1 MTEQIKIL
9 LVDDHAMLR
18 KRVAVLLG
26 GEEDIVIVGEAG
38 DGEEAIA
45 QVEVLKPD
53 IVVMDMSML
62 KLNVIEVTRQ
72 VVARFPHSKVI
83 VLSIN
88 SDKHFIDDLLS
99 AGAAGYLL
107 KESVPEE
114 LPQCIRTVMHG
125 DMYLGSATTSTVIA
139 AYVERLTHA
148 RPEDSLTVVADILQT
163 RLHPPV
169 MTPDLVAR
177 PRLFELL
184 DKGRVRP
191 LILVTAGAG
200 YGKSV
205 LISSWLTTSDWSSA
219 WLSLDQSDSDLRQF
233 LRYFVAALKVP
244 FPGAC
249 KQTLSLTEAD
259 QLPPLHILTTILCN
273 ELEAFDQ
280 PLVMVLDDYHR
291 IDARSPV
298 HELVQQILALPPIPL
313 HLVILTRR
321 DPPLP
326 LIRLRAHNQVTEIRM
341 QDLQFTEAE
350 ARMLLEKAT
359 LTSISDDGLHHL
371 QQEMEGWPV
380 GLHLASLALN
390 QVDDMESFLKDLHGG
405 IQQTQEYLFYEVL
418 ARQSSKMREWLLK
431 TSILDRYCRPLIE
444 AVCAVESTAD
454 VDRMNGE
461 EFINSLLE
469 KNLFTIPLDNRG
481 EWFRYHHLF
490 QQLLQR
496 ELDRLFSAEEIAGL
510 HARASQWFEREGL
523 IDDAL
528 NYALSA
534 EDVEE
539 AANIVE
545 RYARSMMNEDKWYVL
560 EKWLS
565 KLPDTVVQMRPEL
578 LMAYAWKHHFRLEIV
593 AIPPILDRV
602 DDLLA
607 DSVETRNLSGEV
619 AFFRGFFSFFQGN
632 GARSLDYLKHA
643 LEQTPVTDAW
653 FRGET
658 ELLFGLAGQMEGHQD
673 RVTRTLAEW
682 LKSPSPLK
690 PVRETRLLVALVFV
704 FYIAGDPERAK
715 QYLQRLREV
724 ARSHGL
730 ENPLAWCDYLEGLF
744 HLQRGELDAAI
755 RFLEEACERKYYLDT
770 KEAAVDLL
778 IALTIAY
785 QARAQPE
792 QAATTLQALREFVMY
807 LGPSYFVFVDACTTR
822 LSLMQGHL
830 KPAVHWLETS
840 ARPAAEVMLWWLEVP
855 CVTRCRAL
863 LAEGSPASLKEA
875 DESLREYAE
884 INEAQHNTWQMIGI
898 LTLQA
903 MVYEKQE
910 KVEEAFTVLEK
921 ALELAKPG
929 GFIFPFLELGHPM
942 ADLLQRLPRQD
953 TNADFATQILSAF
966 DNKALKKDVIS
977 KPEVNRKYI
986 VWNGEP
992 LTNRE
997 IDILELL
1004 VQRLQNKEIA
1014 ARLFVSPETVKSHLK
1029 HLYDKLGVNNRRDAA
1044 VKADKII
1051 SSLADQS
1058 RNRKL
1063 TDVV

>member
-1 MTEQIKIL
+1 MTEQIKVL
-9 LVDDHAMLR
+9 LVDDHTMLP
-18 KRVAVLLG
+18 KWKALLLG
-26 GEEDIVIVGEAG
+26 REEDIVIVGEAG

-45 QVEVLKPD
+45 EVEALKPD

-72 VVARFPHSKVI
+72 IVARFPHSKVI

-88 SDKHFIDDLLS
+88 SARHIIDDLLS

-114 LPQCIRTVMHG
+114 LLQCIRTVMHG

-139 AYVERLTHA
+139 AYVEKLTHA
-148 RPEDSLTVVADILQT
+148 QPEDSLAVVADILQT
-163 RLHPPV
+163 RLHSPV
-169 MTPDLVAR
+169 MTPDLVVR

-184 DKGRVRP
+184 DEGRVRP
-191 LILVTAGAG
+191 LILVSAGAG

-205 LISSWLTTSDWSSA
+205 LISSWLTTSDWSGA

-233 LRYFVAALKVP
+233 LRYFVAALRVG

-249 KQTLSLTEAD
+249 EKTFSLTEAD
-259 QLPPLHILTTILCN
+259 QLPPLHVLTTILCN

-280 PLVMVLDDYHR
+280 PFIMVLDDYHR

-298 HELVQQILALPPIPL
+298 HELVQEILALPPIPL
-313 HLVILTRR
+313 HLAIITRR

-341 QDLQFTEAE
+341 QDLKFTEAE
-350 ARMLLEKAT
+350 TRTLLEKAM
-359 LTSISDDGLHHL
+359 LKSISDDVLHHL

-380 GLHLASLALN
+380 GLRLASLALN
-390 QVDDMESFLKDLHGG
+390 QVDDMEGFLKDFHGG

-418 ARQSSKMREWLLK
+418 ARQSSKLREWLLK

-444 AVCAVESTAD
+444 AVCAVESPPD
-454 VDRMNGE
+454 VDGMNGE

-469 KNLFTIPLDNRG
+469 KNLFTIPLDNHS

-490 QQLLQR
+490 QHLLQR

-534 EDVEE
+534 EDVEG

-545 RYARSMMNEDKWYVL
+545 RYARSVMNNDEWHLL
-560 EKWLS
+560 EKWLPR
-565 KLPDTVVQMRPEL
+565 LPDTVVQKRPEL
-578 LMAYAWKHHFRLEIV
+578 LMATAWRHHYRLEID
-593 AIPPILDRV
+593 AIPPILDRL
-602 DDLLA
+602 DDLLT
-607 DSVETRNLSGEV
+607 DSVEMRNLSGEV
-619 AFFRGFFSFFQGN
+619 AFFRGFFSFFQGD
-632 GARSLDYLKHA
+632 GARSEDYLKHA
-643 LEQTPVTDAW
+643 LEQIPVTDVW
-653 FRGET
+653 VRGET
-658 ELLFGLAGQMEGHQD
+658 ELLFGLAGQMEGDQD
-673 RVTRTLAEW
+673 RVTRVLTDW
-682 LKSPSPLK
+682 LNGPSPLN

-704 FYIAGDPERAK
+704 YYIAGDLQGAEE
-715 QYLQRLREV
+715 YIQRLRQV

-730 ENPLAWCDYLEGLF
+730 ENPLAWCDYLVGMF

-755 RFLEEACERKYYLDT
+755 RFLEEACERKYYIDT
-770 KEAAVDLL
+770 REAAVDSLV
-778 IALTIAY
+778 ALTIAY
-785 QARAQPE
+785 QAHAQPE
-792 QAATTLQALREFVMY
+792 QAATTLQALREFIKY
-807 LGPSYFVFVDACTTR
+807 LGPSYFVFVDSCTTR

-840 ARPAAEVMLWWLEVP
+840 APPPAEVMLWWLEVS

-875 DESLREYAE
+875 DERLREYAE

-921 ALELAKPG
+921 ALDLAKPG

-966 DNKALKKDVIS
+966 GNKALKKVITG
-977 KPEVNRKYI
+977 KPEVNTKGI
-986 VWNGEP
+986 AWNGEP

-997 IDILELL
+997 LDILELL
-1004 VQRLQNKEIA
+1004 TQRLQNKEIA
-1014 ARLFVSPETVKSHLK
+1014 LRLFVSPETVKSHLK
-1029 HLYDKLGVNNRRDAA
+1029 HLYDKLGVNNRREAA

-1063 TDVV
+1063 TEVE